1 MASMIDRYV
10 SDLFYYAAEHN
21 QLENYYRYALIL
33 IRGSDVDG
41 MPVIPDE
48 LQDFL
53 ELLPK
58 DDAGAV
64 VFRFF
69 EMARECL
76 GLLDVKLFSAVPLTF
91 AQRTN
96 IETKL
101 AAMFG
106 KEISEISL
114 VPKVDKSLIGG
125 LRIVVGNMII
135 DNTVKTRLAEMKKN
149 VYKEVY
155 LK

>member
-10 SDLFYYAAEHN
+10 SDLCHYAAEHN
-21 QLENYYRYALIL
+21 QLENYYRYALLL
-33 IRGSDVDG
+33 IRGSDADG

-48 LQDFL
+48 LQSFL
-53 ELLPK
+53 ELLPE
-58 DDAGAV
+58 DDADAV
-64 VFRFF
+64 ILRFF
-69 EMARECL
+69 EAARKQL
-76 GLLDVKLFSAVPLTF
+76 GLLDVKIFSAVPLTF
-91 AQRTN
+91 AQRTD
-96 IETKL
+96 IEVKL

-106 KEISEISL
+106 KKMSEISL

-125 LRIVVGNMII
+125 LRIVVGNIII